1 MLNDQIPEV
10 FETDRTSLL
19 GENVENKGT
28 SVVRVDEV
36 THWFPSSQSTHVAL
50 KSINLEVPKGQFLCL
65 VGPSGCGK
73 TTLLNMI
80 SGALK
85 PERGTVEVNTAEQST
100 SAVGYMFARD
110 SLMPW
115 RTVRNNVA
123 YGLELRH
130 VSRKE
135 RLKKADEMLELVG
148 LNGKGHLH
156 PQQLSHGMRQ
166 RANLAR
172 TLAVDPELLL
182 VDEPFGALD
191 AQTKARLQEEF
202 LRIWEGSGKTVIF
215 VTHDLSEAALIADRI
230 IVMGDGEIQK
240 DISVDFER
248 PRDLDELRFT
258 HEYQDLVHSLWAL
271 FSSGEES

>member
-1 MLNDQIPEV
+1 MQASAG
-10 FETDRTSLL
+10 ETVTPRETGAVKDDAVIR
-19 GENVENKGT
+19 VEGL
-28 SVVRVDEV
+28 

-50 KSINLEVPKGQFLCL
+50 RDIDLEVPRGEFVCL

-85 PERGTVEVNTAEQST
+85 PERGRVTVHTRKNRAA
-100 SAVGYMFARD
+100 AVGYMFARD

-115 RTVRNNVA
+115 RTVRRNVA
-123 YGLELRH
+123 YGLELRR
-130 VSRKE
+130 VPQAE
-135 RLKKADEMLELVG
+135 RLARADEMIELVG
-148 LNGKGHLH
+148 LGGKGHLF

-172 TLAVDPELLL
+172 TLAVDPELML

-191 AQTKARLQEEF
+191 AQTKARLQGEF

-230 IVMGDGEIQK
+230 IVMGDGEIQR
-240 DISVDFER
+240 DIRVELER

-258 HEYQDLVHSLWAL
+258 PEYQDLVHSLWGL
-271 FSSGEES
+271 FSNGADE